1 MYNSH
6 AVHQSEQ
13 DHAQGIRQPRNFI
26 PHRHGDAL
34 FDVDA
39 EAVQFRL
46 GPCASSAEKEKETR
60 KARGCFAPLCT
71 FSKSTPLRDRIL
83 MRMQAASTAQ
93 VRVPLILNGVR
104 WPDRDAVRAEWRRM
118 EADGLLTEYTVL
130 VGKVRKHCK
139 VLELTPRGRET
150 VVGARGNP

>member
-1 MYNSH
+1 MHASH

-46 GPCASSAEKEKETR
+46 GPCAGNAEQEKKTS
-60 KARGCFAPLCT
+60 KVRGCFASRCT
-71 FSKSTPLRDRIL
+71 FSKTTPLRDRIL

-93 VRVPLILNGVR
+93 ARVPLILNGVR

-139 VLELTPRGRET
+139 VLELTPRGREAK
-150 VVGARGNP
+150 VGA